1 MNFTERLV
9 SRDGQPFGVQGRYVS
24 VLAPGVKSVMSMRKA
39 DASSDAQPIRKSLA
53 EHVREHW
60 NGLRDALSALPKW
73 ERPVHVFWLLG
84 PFILLLERTP
94 ADIWLSLIA
103 LIFAGRSIWKRQ
115 GWWLRSFWVRAAFLF
130 WAACLVAAA
139 ASPLPAYSLGE
150 TFVWFRFPLFAMAV
164 AFWLGRDRRFVYAM
178 LASICAGMLVMCA
191 INAAE
196 MVLVGQVSGRLSWPY
211 GDLVPG
217 NYLAKAC
224 LPAFLVAVA
233 LATSARS
240 RVAGVA
246 AVIAFIS
253 ILASLMTGERI
264 NFLIRACGGM
274 LAAFAWKPKFGRVA
288 ALLAVEGLAVIAALV
303 ATPGLLWRFFT
314 HFVSE
319 IPVHGESIYFRA
331 MAPGVLAFKESPLLG
346 IGPGNLRYLCGDV
359 TGGSAAYD
367 CHPHPHNYYIQMMGE
382 AGIAGLV
389 TGLLFCGSI
398 IWACARPAIRDRSNV
413 VVATMWIVPF
423 GFFWPIASSAD
434 FFGQWN
440 NLFMWSA
447 LAVALA
453 GAQIGSQN
461 SHASKG

>member
-1 MNFTERLV
+1 MVEV
-9 SRDGQPFGVQGRYVS
+9 SIRDWFGQQLDGAKAALLEQGR
-24 VLAPGVKSVMSMRKA
+24 LKSV
-39 DASSDAQPIRKSLA
+39 
-53 EHVREHW
+53 VT
-60 NGLRDALSALPKW
+60 
-73 ERPVHVFWLLG
+73 VFYLLG
-84 PFILLLERTP
+84 PFFMLIERSP
-94 ADIWLSLIA
+94 ADAWLTLCGIA
-103 LIFAGRSIWKRQ
+103 FLVRCAVRRDWFWTKF
-115 GWWLRSFWVRAAFLF
+115 FWVRAVFVF
-130 WAACLVAAA
+130 WAWCLIS
-139 ASPLPAYSLGE
+139 ASLSELPSYSLGE
-150 TFVWFRFPLFAMAV
+150 AAVWIRFPLFAFAS
-164 AFWLGRDRRFVYAM
+164 AFWLARDPRILMAM
-178 LASICAGMLVMCA
+178 LISMGAGMMIMSGILF
-191 INAAE
+191 AE
-196 MVLVGQVSGRLSWPY
+196 FMIIGQRHGRLSWPY
-211 GDLVPG
+211 GDLTPG

-288 ALLAVEGLAVIAALV
+288 ALFALEGLAVIAALV
-303 ATPGLLWRFFT
+303 ATPGLLGRFFT

-319 IPVHGESIYFRA
+319 IPVYGESVYFRA

-346 IGPGNLRYLCGDV
+346 IGPGNLRYLCGEV
-359 TGGSAAYD
+359 TGGSVAYD

-382 AGIAGLV
+382 VGIAGLV
-389 TGLLFCGSI
+389 TGVLFCGSI
-398 IWACARPAIRDRSNV
+398 IWASARPAIRDRSNV

-461 SHASKG
+461 SHALKG

>member
-1 MNFTERLV
+1 MLRQ
-9 SRDGQPFGVQGRYVS
+9 SKDYKGQKFPS
-24 VLAPGVKSVMSMRKA
+24 LSHA
-39 DASSDAQPIRKSLA
+39 ASSLFKIWA
-53 EHVREHW
+53 EL
-60 NGLRDALSALPKW
+60 NSALLEMPTW
-73 ERPVHVFWLLG
+73 QRLIHIFWLLG
-84 PFILLLERTP
+84 PFILLIERSP
-94 ADIWLSLIA
+94 ADFWLSAIS
-103 LIFAGRSIWKRQ
+103 LIFLIRTAACRD
-115 GWWLRSFWVRAAFLF
+115 GWWTSVGWVRCSFLF
-130 WAACLVAAA
+130 WVVCLVS
-139 ASPLPAYSLGE
+139 ASLSSMPLYSIGE
-150 TFVWFRFPLFAMAV
+150 TIAWFRFPLFAMAV
-164 AFWLGRDRRFVYAM
+164 VFWLGKDQRLINAM
-178 LASICAGMLVMCA
+178 LVSICIGMLLMSG
-191 INAAE
+191 ILAAE
-196 MVLVGQVSGRLSWPY
+196 FFILGQQHGRLSWPY

-224 LPAFLVAVA
+224 LPAFVVILA

-240 RVAGVA
+240 SVAGVS

-253 ILASLMTGERI
+253 IVASIMTGERI
-264 NFLIRACGGM
+264 NFLIRACGGV
-274 LAAFAWKPKFGRVA
+274 LAALVWKPKLGRVMALFLIEGVAVLA
-288 ALLAVEGLAVIAALV
+288 ALIY
-303 ATPGLLWRFFT
+303 TPGMVLRYFT
-314 HFVSE
+314 HFFSE
-319 IPVHGESIYFRA
+319 IPVHGDSAYFRA

-389 TGLLFCGSI
+389 TGVLFCGSI

>member
-1 MNFTERLV
+1 
-9 SRDGQPFGVQGRYVS
+9 
-24 VLAPGVKSVMSMRKA
+24 MSMRKA
-39 DASSDAQPIRKSLA
+39 GASSNAQPSITSLV
-53 EHVREHW
+53 EHVRKHW
-60 NGLRDALSALPKW
+60 NGLGDAMSELPKW
-73 ERPVHVFWLLG
+73 ERSVHVFWLLG

-103 LIFAGRSIWKRQ
+103 LIFAGRCVWKQQ

-130 WAACLVAAA
+130 WAVCLVAAA

-150 TFVWFRFPLFAMAV
+150 TVVWFRFPLFAMAV
-164 AFWLGRDRRFVYAM
+164 VFWLGRDRRFVYAM
-178 LASICAGMLVMCA
+178 LASISAGMLVMCA

-196 MVLVGQVSGRLSWPY
+196 MVLLGQVNGRLSWPY

-240 RVAGVA
+240 RLAGVA

-253 ILASLMTGERI
+253 IVASLMTGERI

-274 LAAFAWKPKFGRVA
+274 FAAFAWKPKFGRVA
-288 ALLAVEGLAVIAALV
+288 ALLAVECLAVTAALV

-314 HFVSE
+314 HFLSE
-319 IPVHGESIYFRA
+319 MPVHGESAYFRA
-331 MAPGVLAFKESPLLG
+331 MAPGVLAFKDSPLLG
-346 IGPGNLRYLCGDV
+346 IGPGNLRYLCGEV
-359 TGGSAAYD
+359 IGGSAAYD

-382 AGIAGLV
+382 AGIAGFV
-389 TGLLFCGSI
+389 TGVLFCGSI
-398 IWACARPAIRDRSNV
+398 IWACARPAIRNRSNV

-440 NLFMWSA
+440 NIFMWSA

-453 GAQIGSQN
+453 GAQIG
-461 SHASKG
+461 KYDMKETKP

>member
-1 MNFTERLV
+1 
-9 SRDGQPFGVQGRYVS
+9 
-24 VLAPGVKSVMSMRKA
+24 MSMRKA
-39 DASSDAQPIRKSLA
+39 DASSDDQPIRKTLS

-60 NGLRDALSALPKW
+60 NGLCDALSVLPKW

-130 WAACLVAAA
+130 WSVCLVAAA

-164 AFWLGRDRRFVYAM
+164 AFWLGRDKRFVYAM
-178 LASICAGMLVMCA
+178 LASICAGMMVMCA
-191 INAAE
+191 VNAAE

-246 AVIAFIS
+246 AVIAFFS
-253 ILASLMTGERI
+253 IVASLMTGERI
-264 NFLIRACGGM
+264 NFLISACGGM
-274 LAAFAWKPKFGRVA
+274 LAAFAWKPKFVRVA

-303 ATPGLLWRFFT
+303 VTPGLLWRFVT
-314 HFVSE
+314 HFASNSSAW
-319 IPVHGESIYFRA
+319 G
-331 MAPGVLAFKESPLLG
+331 KPLL
-346 IGPGNLRYLCGDV
+346 PGDG
-359 TGGSAAYD
+359 TGCSCLQG
-367 CHPHPHNYYIQMMGE
+367 
-382 AGIAGLV
+382 V
-389 TGLLFCGSI
+389 
-398 IWACARPAIRDRSNV
+398 
-413 VVATMWIVPF
+413 
-423 GFFWPIASSAD
+423 
-434 FFGQWN
+434 
-440 NLFMWSA
+440 
-447 LAVALA
+447 AVAWNRARQSSLSLRRCDR
-453 GAQIGSQN
+453 QFISL
-461 SHASKG
+461 